1 MIKSTRTCE
10 DQRVREGLLDLQVQK
25 ERERELVRVR
35 KREGDEQK
43 M

>member
-10 DQRVREGLLDLQVQK
+10 DQRVGEGLLDLQVQK